1 MLMNNNGF
9 TLVEIVIGM
18 AILSV
23 TVLVATLGFTTIVQ
37 LQQKAKTVQH
47 IQQNTR
53 YIMEVL
59 SRDVRN
65 SDTYQLNVGS
75 GSSAEL
81 LLPNNI
87 NEEAVIRYT
96 YNPENKGNL
105 YRYPCTYPNCLAA
118 TGTAGEN
125 LVPSDVR
132 LLSMDLEKLNEQSGA
147 NSPLQVYLTAAQR
160 ENLDE
165 TNPYY
170 YEYDATTVVVPR
182 R

>member
-1 MLMNNNGF
+1 MNNNGF
-9 TLVEIVIGM
+9 TLIEIIIGM

-23 TVLVATLGFTTIVQ
+23 TMLVATLGFTTIVQ

-105 YRYPCTYPNCLAA
+105 YRYACTHPACESAA
-118 TGTAGEN
+118 GTAGEN
-125 LVPSDVR
+125 LVPGDVR

-160 ENLDE
+160 DNLDE
-165 TNPYY
+165 TDPYY
-170 YEYDATTVVVPR
+170 YEYDVTTVVVPR

>member
-1 MLMNNNGF
+1 MNNNGF

-65 SDTYQLNVGS
+65 SDTYYLFTDPES
-75 GSSAEL
+75 DYARL
-81 LLPNNI
+81 RLPNNI
-87 NEEAVIRYT
+87 NDDAVIRYT
-96 YNPENKGNL
+96 YNPENEGNL

-132 LLSMDLEKLNEQSGA
+132 LLDMDLEKLNEQSGT

-165 TNPYY
+165 TDPYY